1 MGEISLGIRTQL
13 LRSVVFL
20 VVVCGFVLN
29 YVSDTWI
36 CVITVKYAVTKLNA
50 SVHHPFAKVDSEVC
64 ETISFQVGKMTII
77 IKLYI
82 LIRT

>member
-29 YVSDTWI
+29 
-36 CVITVKYAVTKLNA
+36 CVITVKYTVTKLNA